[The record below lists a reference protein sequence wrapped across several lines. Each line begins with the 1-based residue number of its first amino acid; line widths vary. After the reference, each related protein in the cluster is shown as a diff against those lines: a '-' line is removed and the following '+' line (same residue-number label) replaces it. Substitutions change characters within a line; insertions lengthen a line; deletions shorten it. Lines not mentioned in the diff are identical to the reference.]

1 MTPTPRRTVCRPER
15 PVVAGRGARPVRRRF
30 SRIGALA
37 LAAVLGAMLAPG
49 LPAHADTKPVSLPSD
64 PRIKQFVYNEN
75 TVYRLDV
82 HMRFITSVQ
91 FAPGEFIES
100 IQIGD
105 SASWQILRLDR
116 GDVISIK
123 PLIERAHTNMT
134 VMTDRR
140 VYTFELR
147 ALRATS
153 TAALNFRIG
162 FVYPADDLM
171 QFTAGAGGGGGGGS
185 GSGGGRLFH
194 NYVVAG
200 DAPFQPVEVFDDTRQ
215 TTFRFAPNTARPA
228 IFKVDDTGAESI
240 VNLRQA
246 GDSVIVDGVS
256 DRWTVR
262 IGDQALCIASARAAP
277 LRASWPGL
285 QRNPQENAHGAAP
298 QGAQSVGA
306 WR

>member
-1 MTPTPRRTVCRPER
+1 MAHDPGTTRAPR
-15 PVVAGRGARPVRRRF
+15 AAMM
-30 SRIGALA
+30 
-37 LAAVLGAMLAPG
+37 LAAVLIAGLAPAM
-49 LPAHADTKPVSLPSD
+49 PALADTRPVSLPVD
-64 PRIKQFVYNEN
+64 PRIKRFVYDEN

-91 FAPGEFIES
+91 FAPGEIIES

-134 VMTDRR
+134 VMTDAR

-147 ALRATS
+147 ALRPSAS
-153 TAALNFRIG
+153 SALNFRVG
-162 FVYPADDLM
+162 FTYPAEDLI
-171 QFTAGAGGGGGGGS
+171 QFGGASGGGGA
-185 GSGGGRLFH
+185 GRAGPLFH
-194 NYVVAG
+194 NYLVAG
-200 DAPFQPVEVFDDTRQ
+200 DAPFQPVAVFDDTRQ

-228 IFKVDDTGAESI
+228 IFKVDETGAESI

-262 IGDQALCIASARAAP
+262 IGDEALCVASARAAP
-277 LRASWPGL
+277 IQRAWP
-285 QRNPQENAHGAAP
+285 A
-298 QGAQSVGA
+298 AQSPSATGE
-306 WR
+306 RDDR

>member
-1 MTPTPRRTVCRPER
+1 MAQDVGTTRAPR
-15 PVVAGRGARPVRRRF
+15 AAMM
-30 SRIGALA
+30 
-37 LAAVLGAMLAPG
+37 LAAVLIAGLAPAM
-49 LPAHADTKPVSLPSD
+49 PALADTRPVSLPVD
-64 PRIKQFVYNEN
+64 PRIKRFVYDEN

-91 FAPGEFIES
+91 FAPGEIIES

-134 VMTDRR
+134 VMTAAR

-147 ALRATS
+147 ALRPGAAS
-153 TAALNFRIG
+153 ALNFRVG
-162 FVYPADDLM
+162 FSYPADDLM
-171 QFTAGAGGGGGGGS
+171 QFGGA
-185 GSGGGRLFH
+185 SGGGAGRAGPLFH
-194 NYVVAG
+194 NYLVAG
-200 DAPFQPVEVFDDTRQ
+200 DAPFQPVAVFDDTRQ

-228 IFKVDDTGAESI
+228 IFKVDETGAESI

-262 IGDQALCIASARAAP
+262 IGDEALCVASARAAP
-277 LRASWPGL
+277 IRRSWV
-285 QRNPQENAHGAAP
+285 A
-298 QGAQSVGA
+298 AQSASAKGDSDD
-306 WR
+306 R

>member
-1 MTPTPRRTVCRPER
+1 MTHHPIFA
-15 PVVAGRGARPVRRRF
+15 AG
-30 SRIGALA
+30 IALA
-37 LAAVLGAMLAPG
+37 LAAALGAAAPA
-49 LPAHADTKPVSLPSD
+49 PAETQPISLPVD
-64 PRIKQFVYNEN
+64 PRIKRFVYDEN

-147 ALRATS
+147 AQRPGAS
-153 TAALNFRIG
+153 SALNFRIG
-162 FVYPADDLM
+162 FAYPADDLM
-171 QFTAGAGGGGGGGS
+171 EFNASGGGS
-185 GSGGGRLFH
+185 GRAGPLFH
-194 NYVVAG
+194 NYLVAG
-200 DAPFQPVEVFDDTRQ
+200 DAPFQPVEVFDDSRQ
-215 TTFRFAPNTARPA
+215 TTFRFAPNTPRPA
-228 IFKVDDTGAESI
+228 IFKVDETGAESI

-246 GDSVIVDGVS
+246 GDRVIVDGVS

-262 IGDQALCIASARAAP
+262 IGDAELCIASARAAP
-277 LRASWPGL
+277 ERPFWATA
-285 QRNPQENAHGAAP
+285 QAADDGAADD
-298 QGAQSVGA
+298 
-306 WR
+306 R